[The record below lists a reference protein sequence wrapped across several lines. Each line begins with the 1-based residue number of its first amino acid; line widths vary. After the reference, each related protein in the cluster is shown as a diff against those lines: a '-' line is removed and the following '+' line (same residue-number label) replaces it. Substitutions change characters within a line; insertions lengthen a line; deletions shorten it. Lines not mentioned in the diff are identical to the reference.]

1 MARPQDPDFAS
12 RLGDAIVA
20 RRTWLAITQV
30 DLAERLDV
38 SPAQMSRYERGA
50 DTISAFRLALI
61 ASALGTTPN
70 DLLGCV
76 DSPAGAQAHIEEASR
91 ILADP
96 EISNVLRAMQ
106 AMDRIERKAIS
117 RIVNTFAEG
126 LRA

>member
-1 MARPQDPDFAS
+1 
-12 RLGDAIVA
+12 LGDAIVA

-38 SPAQMSRYERGA
+38 SPGQMSRYERGA

-117 RIVNTFAEG
+117 RIVDTFSEG
-126 LRA
+126 LRAYGH

>member
-1 MARPQDPDFAS
+1 MPRAQDLDFAD

-30 DLAERLDV
+30 DLAARLEV
-38 SPAQMSRYERGA
+38 SPGQMSRYERGA
-50 DTISAFRLALI
+50 DAVSALMLGRI
-61 ASALGTTPN
+61 ATALGTTPN
-70 DLLGCV
+70 DLMAYQAA
-76 DSPAGAQAHIEEASR
+76 PGALDHIEEASR

-96 EISNVLRAMQ
+96 DISSVLRAMQ
-106 AMDRIERKAIS
+106 GMDRIERKATS